1 MSEGQLNQSEK
12 DVPDSIRNDIH
23 SDKHV
28 SYNISS
34 VTKRKRPE
42 NSTKQFVY
50 IQ

>member
-1 MSEGQLNQSEK
+1 MSVGQLNQFEE
-12 DVPDSIRNDIH
+12 DEPDSMRNDIH

-28 SYNISS
+28 SCNISL